1 MKNETIQ
8 IKECANTMI
17 RNEWN
22 FLLFAFLFQSL
33 IYLVSL
39 DVKSMFYWEY
49 ISLHGVSIDVFLIL
63 IMFIAIVS
71 GFSLLGRLLV
81 PE

>member
-63 IMFIAIVS
+63 TMFIAIVS

>member
-8 IKECANTMI
+8 IKKCANTMI

-39 DVKSMFYWEY
+39 DVRSMFYWEY

>member
-22 FLLFAFLFQSL
+22 FLLFAFLFQGL